1 MNCYN
6 KWKTSTL
13 YTGKNEHLY
22 ALHSQ
27 LLMILLISPGIM
39 SESIVD
45 RICGIDM
52 PPETTIS
59 ENFKQIQAY
68 DEAREE

>member
-1 MNCYN
+1 MNI
-6 KWKTSTL
+6 
-13 YTGKNEHLY
+13 Y

-27 LLMILLISPGIM
+27 LLMILLISPGVM
-39 SESIVD
+39 RESNVD

-59 ENFKQIQAY
+59 ENFEQIQPY
-68 DEAREE
+68 DETREE